1 MNASMILIGIQIAD
15 AIAAGIP
22 NAIAAKRAIERMVAE
37 NRDPTDAEWADIN
50 AVTDELRA
58 KLHGDGSA

>member
-15 AIAAGIP
+15 AITAGIP

-37 NRDPTDAEWADIN
+37 NRDPTDVEWADIN